1 MSTFLPFLTRWIY
14 FIDWVRR
21 WCFVNFLLS
30 GPLPPPHV
38 CFFVYT
44 GSNIVDQL
52 IPSFDL
58 ISFFLL
64 TLSVDYKA
72 NWLCLHNVMNQ
83 LEKIM
88 VFLNRSDTENSHNA
102 WLVEWIFMLYH
113 CIHYYYYIILSCS
126 TSLNILRDIVVQAP
140 RGFTLVRHILPFCSQ
155 YLV

>member
-1 MSTFLPFLTRWIY
+1 M
-14 FIDWVRR
+14 
-21 WCFVNFLLS
+21 
-30 GPLPPPHV
+30 
-38 CFFVYT
+38 
-44 GSNIVDQL
+44 
-52 IPSFDL
+52 
-58 ISFFLL
+58 L

-140 RGFTLVRHILPFCSQ
+140 RGFTLVRHILRYLSVASILCSWLCMVFFNVKNGIQ
-155 YLV
+155 HLVECTICNHVIHISAWHAVNGIFQM